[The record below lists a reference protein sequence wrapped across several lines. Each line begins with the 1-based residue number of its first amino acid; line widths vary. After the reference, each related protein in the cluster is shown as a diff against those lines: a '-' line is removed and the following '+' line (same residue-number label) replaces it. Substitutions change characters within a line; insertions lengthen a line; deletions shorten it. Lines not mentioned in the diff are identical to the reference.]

1 MSSSNKLERGISV
14 PFLILLAALVA
25 FGPLSIDM
33 YLPSLPTIAENLG
46 ASQAKVQWSISGFL
60 VGFCIG
66 MLFYGPL
73 SDRYGRKTILII
85 GIFLYLLSSLACFM
99 AASADQL
106 VLFRIIQA
114 IGGGAASVLARAIVR
129 DLLPLDKA
137 AHTLSIMHVVTMI
150 APLIA
155 PLIGGYL
162 MLWFGWRSLFLGLFL
177 FGLVCFISV
186 LFIKETLPAEH
197 RGGSIA
203 KAFSAYW
210 HILLDKNALGYI
222 LCMGMTFAGMFAY
235 ITGSS
240 FVFIKH
246 FGVPDQYF
254 GWVFGVNVIG
264 IMIVTFAA
272 SHFVKQYGSRPI
284 LRIGTTVACLAGA
297 FLLVVAYFEWGGM
310 WLIMLF
316 LFCFVS
322 VTGTIGANCI
332 ACLMSLY
339 PKQAGAASAL
349 AVAAQFGLGFIASF
363 IVGLLHFYGALNMAL
378 VVAFCGFAG
387 FMALRMVD

>member
-1 MSSSNKLERGISV
+1 MSSANKSAQSITV
-14 PFLILLAALVA
+14 PFLVLLAALVA

-33 YLPSLPTIAENLG
+33 YLPSLPTIASDLG
-46 ASQAKVQWSISGFL
+46 APQAKVQWSISGFL
-60 VGFCIG
+60 VGFCTG

-73 SDRYGRKTILII
+73 SDRYGRKTILIG

-106 VLFRIIQA
+106 VIFRVIQA

-129 DLLPLDKA
+129 DVLPLTKA

-162 MLWFGWRSLFLGLFL
+162 MLWFGWRSLFLVLFL
-177 FGLVCFISV
+177 FGFVCFIAV
-186 LFIKETLPAEH
+186 LFIKETLPVEQ

-210 HILLDKNALGYI
+210 HILRDKNALGYI
-222 LCMGMTFAGMFAY
+222 VCMGMTFGGLFAY
-235 ITGSS
+235 ITSSS

-246 FGVPDQYF
+246 FGVPEQYF
-254 GWVFGVNVIG
+254 GWIFGFNVIG
-264 IMIVTFAA
+264 IMVATFAA
-272 SHFVKQYGSRPI
+272 SYFVKQYGPRPI
-284 LRIGTTVACLAGA
+284 LRVGTTIACLAGA
-297 FLLVVAYFEWGGM
+297 FLLVVGYFEWGGM

-316 LFCFVS
+316 LFCFVA

-349 AVAAQFGLGFIASF
+349 AVAAQFGLGFVASF
-363 IVGLLHFYGALNMAL
+363 VVSLLPFYGALNMAL
-378 VVAFCGFAG
+378 VVAFCGFAS

>member
-1 MSSSNKLERGISV
+1 MSSANKSAQSITV
-14 PFLILLAALVA
+14 PFLVLLAALVA

-33 YLPSLPTIAENLG
+33 YLPSLPTIASDLG
-46 ASQAKVQWSISGFL
+46 APQAKVQWSISGFL
-60 VGFCIG
+60 VGFCVG

-73 SDRYGRKTILII
+73 SDRYGRKTILIG

-106 VLFRIIQA
+106 VIFRVIQA

-129 DLLPLDKA
+129 DVLPLTKA

-162 MLWFGWRSLFLGLFL
+162 MLWFGWRSLFLVLFL
-177 FGLVCFISV
+177 FGFVCFIAV
-186 LFIKETLPAEH
+186 LFIKETLPVEQ

-210 HILLDKNALGYI
+210 HILRDKNALGYI
-222 LCMGMTFAGMFAY
+222 VCMGMTFGGLFAY
-235 ITGSS
+235 ITSSS

-246 FGVPDQYF
+246 FGVPEQYF
-254 GWVFGVNVIG
+254 GWIFGFNVIG
-264 IMIVTFAA
+264 IMVATFAA
-272 SHFVKQYGSRPI
+272 SYFVKQYGPRPI
-284 LRIGTTVACLAGA
+284 LRVGTTIACLAGA
-297 FLLVVAYFEWGGM
+297 FLLVVGYFEWGGM

-316 LFCFVS
+316 LFCFVA

-349 AVAAQFGLGFIASF
+349 AVAAQFGLGFVASF
-363 IVGLLHFYGALNMAL
+363 VVSLLPFYGAINMAL
-378 VVAFCGFAG
+378 VVAFCGFAS

>member
-1 MSSSNKLERGISV
+1 MSATNNLKASISV
-14 PFLILLAALVA
+14 PFLVLLAALVA

-33 YLPSLPTIAENLG
+33 YLPSLPTIASDLG
-46 ASQAKVQWSISGFL
+46 APQAKVQWSISGFL

-73 SDRYGRKTILII
+73 SDRYGRKTILIA

-99 AASADQL
+99 AASANQL
-106 VLFRIIQA
+106 VIFRVIQA

-129 DLLPLDKA
+129 DVLPLTQA

-162 MLWFGWRSLFLGLFL
+162 MLWFGWRSLFLVLFL
-177 FGLVCFISV
+177 FGFVCFISV
-186 LFIKETLPAEH
+186 LFIKETLPVEQ
-197 RGGSIA
+197 RGGSIG

-210 HILLDKNALGYI
+210 HILRDKNALGYI
-222 LCMGMTFAGMFAY
+222 VCMGMTFGGLFAY

-254 GWVFGVNVIG
+254 GWIFGVNVIG
-264 IMIVTFAA
+264 IMISTFAA
-272 SHFVKQYGSRPI
+272 SYFVKQYGPRPI
-284 LRIGTTVACLAGA
+284 LRVGTTVACLAGA

-310 WLIMLF
+310 WSIMLF

-349 AVAAQFGLGFIASF
+349 AVAAQFGLGFLASL
-363 IVGLLHFYGALNMAL
+363 VVSLLHFYGAINMAL
-378 VVAFCGFAG
+378 VVAFCGFAS